1 MKKIVLTAI
10 TVSMLATA
18 CGNPEPKTINT
29 ITEKIGNLTL
39 ETPTGWNKEL
49 SEYDSYVYYSYSSES
64 DGDGFLSVVYD
75 KKPSDNISISDF
87 DYLFKES
94 HDGIDIVYTDISDS
108 FLGDKPIRIGHG
120 TWQYNFEGTVGD
132 LYDLETVAMYD
143 ADLKRIEVSFMHKDE
158 LANEGYADYAE
169 KLIDTMNLVY
179 DYN

>member
-1 MKKIVLTAI
+1 MKRIVLTAI

-39 ETPTGWNKEL
+39 ETPTGWSKEL
-49 SEYDSYVYYSYSSES
+49 SEYNNYVYYSYSSEN

-75 KKPSDNISISDF
+75 KEPSDNISISDF

-108 FLGDKPIRIGHG
+108 FLGDKPIRIGRG

-132 LYDLETVAMYD
+132 LYDLETIAMYD
-143 ADLKRIEVSFMHKDE
+143 ADLKKIEVSFMHKDE